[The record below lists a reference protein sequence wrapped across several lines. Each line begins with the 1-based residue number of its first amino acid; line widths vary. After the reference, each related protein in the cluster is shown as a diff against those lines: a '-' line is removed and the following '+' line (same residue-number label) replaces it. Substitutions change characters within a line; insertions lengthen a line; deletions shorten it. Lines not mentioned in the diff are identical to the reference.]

1 MRRVL
6 RHGWHH
12 SVIYVACWTMF
23 GACSISPV
31 GQLAPKDSSAW
42 AQCGSATKVH
52 LKAPESTVTVSYT
65 EPTAGTDGKPL
76 ENLDRTTIYVDA
88 GGFLDA
94 SFRYDFNDNLQV
106 RASVSNV
113 LDTKEKAFMQLN
125 EQGQTAPRFAFLNDR
140 RVVLG
145 LRYQF

>member
-31 GQLAPKDSSAW
+31 GRLAPKDSSAW

-88 GGFLDA
+88 GGGPMIAKVVPATKPTGGGRISEQITLTVQDPAGKEVAICVTATDKDGREGPA
-94 SFRYDFNDNLQV
+94 S
-106 RASVSNV
+106 
-113 LDTKEKAFMQLN
+113 
-125 EQGQTAPRFAFLNDR
+125 P
-140 RVVLG
+140 
-145 LRYQF
+145 

>member
-31 GQLAPKDSSAW
+31 GRLAPKDSSAW

-76 ENLDRTTIYVDA
+76 EKLDRTTIYVDA
-88 GGFLDA
+88 GGGPMIAKVVPATKPTGGGRISEQITLTVQDPAGKEVAICVTAIDKDGREGPA
-94 SFRYDFNDNLQV
+94 S
-106 RASVSNV
+106 
-113 LDTKEKAFMQLN
+113 
-125 EQGQTAPRFAFLNDR
+125 P
-140 RVVLG
+140 
-145 LRYQF
+145 